1 MGKKVAVAMSGGVD
15 SGVAAALL
23 VKQGYEVTGF
33 HLRFWKEKAGDF
45 ENKCC
50 DVKSLEA
57 ARKTAWKLGIP
68 FYVLDFEEVFK
79 EKVVDYFLRE
89 YALGRTPNPCVMCNK
104 YVKFGKFLD
113 YIRKLGFDYLAT
125 GHYSR
130 ITAEIPNS
138 LPFRQAGKIQN
149 KFKIQNSKFK
159 IYHLLEAKDKS
170 KDQSYFLYN
179 LAQRQLAHIL
189 FPVGEY
195 TKKQVREMAKKWGL
209 PVAERPESQEI
220 CFFPES
226 DYRPFLQRQIP
237 EKIVPGEVVDAKGRV
252 IGKHFGLPLYT
263 IGQRHGFKINVK
275 SQTRLLDGQ
284 VSNVKA
290 ILPFYVVGKDIKK
303 NRLIVGFGKETEK
316 KEFLVEKVNWIEP
329 GFRLQASCFS
339 GRQAV
344 SRLFVR
350 IRHQGE
356 LLNCQIVKL
365 SNYQIKVI
373 LKEPYRGIAP
383 GQAAV
388 FYKKFKM
395 QNPKSKIQ
403 NLPPSGGTPP
413 KAVTKSKI
421 ADLEVVGG
429 GIITI

>member
-1 MGKKVAVAMSGGVD
+1 MSGGVD

-23 VKQGYEVTGF
+23 VGQEYEVTGF

-79 EKVVDYFLRE
+79 RKVVDYFLRE
-89 YALGRTPNPCVMCNK
+89 YASGRTPNPCVMCNK

-125 GHYSR
+125 GHYAH
-130 ITAEIPNS
+130 IYEEIQNS
-138 LPFRQAGKIQN
+138 KHKIQN
-149 KFKIQNSKFK
+149 KFKIKNPNFK
-159 IYHLLEAKDKS
+159 TYHLLEAKDEG

-209 PVAERPESQEI
+209 AVAERPESQEI

-263 IGQRHGFKINVK
+263 IGQRHGFKINLK
-275 SQTRLLDGQ
+275 SQTSLPDRQ
-284 VSNVKA
+284 VSNVKS
-290 ILPFYVVGKDIKK
+290 IPPFYVVGKDIKK

-316 KEFLVEKVNWIEP
+316 KEFLVEKLNWIDP
-329 GFRLQASCFS
+329 GFRLQASCLS

-365 SNYQIKVI
+365 SNCQIKVI